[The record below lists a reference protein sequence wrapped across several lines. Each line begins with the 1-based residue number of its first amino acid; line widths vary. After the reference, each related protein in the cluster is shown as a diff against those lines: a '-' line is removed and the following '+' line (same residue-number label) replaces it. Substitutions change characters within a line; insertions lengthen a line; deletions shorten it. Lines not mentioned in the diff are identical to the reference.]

1 MPRRP
6 DPPGSTYVART
17 LRRLREE
24 AGLSAAAVAE
34 QVGGQLSQSMV
45 SRFEKGQTVP
55 PRQAIAE
62 LAALYGADEE
72 TVKLMLAESREDR
85 KNDPRIVLH
94 RPYEHHFQQQVNDAE
109 HRSVAIRALAAGSL
123 LPGIAQ
129 TDEYAAVLAQ
139 GITDPDERR
148 QWLKARQTTRQIIE
162 DGRRDIEIVLMPN
175 ALGVTFGS
183 REVMAGQ
190 IGRLIEV
197 SRLPHVRLGVVTRK
211 TPIQHHVKSDS
222 TLYRFEDGR
231 RVIYGVQD
239 GTAIVDDEALLSEHE
254 EIMDATGAAAVWGD
268 AARAE
273 LGTVARQLSDRNE
286 G

>member
-1 MPRRP
+1 MPRP
-6 DPPGSTYVART
+6 LDPPGSTYVART

-24 AGLSAAAVAE
+24 AGLSAAAAAE
-34 QVGGQLSQSMV
+34 RVGGHLSQSMV

-109 HRSVAIRALAAGSL
+109 RRAVAIRALAVGSL
-123 LPGIAQ
+123 VPGIAQ
-129 TDEYAAVLAQ
+129 TDAYAGVLAESLDGDQ
-139 GITDPDERR
+139 RQ

-162 DGRRDIEIVLMPN
+162 NGERDIELVLMPN
-175 ALGVTFGS
+175 TLGVTFGS

-190 IGRLIEV
+190 IDRLFEV
-197 SRLPHVRLGVVTRK
+197 SRFAHVRLGVVTRDV
-211 TPIQHHVKSDS
+211 PIAHHVKSDS

-231 RVIYGVQD
+231 RAIYGVQD
-239 GTAIVDDEALLSEHE
+239 GTAIVDDDALLTKHE
-254 EIMDATGAAAVWGD
+254 EIMDATAAAAVWGD
-268 AARAE
+268 DARAV
-273 LGTVARQLSDRNE
+273 LADLRRWYS
-286 G
+286 